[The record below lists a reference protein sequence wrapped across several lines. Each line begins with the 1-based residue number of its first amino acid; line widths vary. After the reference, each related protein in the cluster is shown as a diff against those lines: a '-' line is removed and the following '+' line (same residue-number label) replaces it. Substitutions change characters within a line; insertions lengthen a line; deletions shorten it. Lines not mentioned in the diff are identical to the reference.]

1 MRPQIERV
9 FRFVLGLSFLPE
21 KIRAWMFSTGTRAIE
36 VLNAGMLL
44 AWATV
49 MMLDG
54 RVLEMHPYRYFMLFG
69 TQWAHKALVVALPV
83 KPADAKS

>member
-1 MRPQIERV
+1 MRLQIERV
-9 FRFVLGLSFLPE
+9 FRFVLGLPFLPK

-49 MMLDG
+49 MLAG
-54 RVLEMHPYRYFMLFG
+54 RPRRTG
-69 TQWAHKALVVALPV
+69 RTPV
-83 KPADAKS
+83 QPEVNHHG

>member
-1 MRPQIERV
+1 MRQQIERV

-44 AWATV
+44 
-49 MMLDG
+49 
-54 RVLEMHPYRYFMLFG
+54 F
-69 TQWAHKALVVALPV
+69 
-83 KPADAKS
+83 